1 MKKILSFI
9 FLFIFIFTFNAKSE
23 IAYIDIN
30 HILKT
35 SEVGKHLNLHINNK
49 RNEFL
54 KKFKLIEDEL
64 INKEK
69 LLLSQQNVLSKDEF
83 ENKIKLL
90 TKEVQN
96 YKKNKETNI
105 NNLNQFKVEK
115 TKEIL
120 KELNPIIASYVNIN
134 SISIV
139 IPKKNIIVGK
149 KKLDITGKILNL
161 LNENITKIDF

>member
-1 MKKILSFI
+1 MKKILSYI

-69 LLLSQQNVLSKDEF
+69 LLLSQQNVLSKDEY

-149 KKLDITGKILNL
+149 KKLDITEKILNL
-161 LNENITKIDF
+161 LNENITKLNF